1 MELISTDWL
10 GNLLETRGMSRRSLA
25 RRIGIAPA
33 TVIKLAAGTNAT
45 TTPAIASAIEQELGV
60 APGML
65 FRVRQPIT
73 VCRLC
78 GNQYSLEKV
87 AATDAEAVA

>member
-25 RRIGIAPA
+25 KRVGIAPA
-33 TVIKLAAGTNAT
+33 TAIKLAAGTNAT
-45 TTPAIASAIEQELGV
+45 TTPEIAAAIEKELGV

-65 FRVRQPIT
+65 FRVRPVIT
-73 VCRLC
+73 DCQVC
-78 GNQYSLEKV
+78 GNQRSRKAV
-87 AATDAEAVA
+87 AA